1 MGKPKGTVAS
11 PLKMQ
16 PKPTKKTL
24 KVAKKPA
31 MASKGDRDDKG
42 DKGLINRSIEEMKQ
56 GVSTDE
62 CEARDKGK
70 ALKYTKLKEAG
81 ALPQHI
87 ISLVENES
95 KKATSSRQFK
105 TMAIN
110 RLFQRDEDGI
120 ISLATGDSLFQE
132 SQEIFTQ
139 TYAKKKEK
147 ALPRS
152 IIQGLYFQ
160 NDAKSFE
167 AALASG
173 DLEECEEDGRKF
185 YSFKEYTVAKVEGK
199 TTKHK
204 MQTECGVDVQEQRE
218 LQAVFAAVG
227 WTMMASKTKKKL
239 ENTAMVNEEGGLTDP
254 AVALITKAQESQ
266 SKLQKAEGMQL
277 LKSPKLTENKSI
289 LDIKKG
295 CAMCMTFSTQLA
307 QIVDFQ
313 VLPDG
318 ESISKAGLD
327 AFLKTVAEATRDFN
341 EKLEVTK
348 GLLRSKSN

>member
-16 PKPTKKTL
+16 PNPTKKTL

-254 AVALITKAQESQ
+254 A
-266 SKLQKAEGMQL
+266 EGMQL